1 MATAAGTREAAR
13 SAAGSDAVAL
23 RRETAIARAA
33 IAVIGLHYVDVA
45 FLQPS
50 PGTSA
55 ADHLVSGLVPTA
67 LLALVA
73 VFYPRMRAGLRA
85 TLVLAVGLFA
95 FASSLVTAGWHVKDS
110 GASGTDYTG
119 FLAMLGGAVLIGVAA
134 VTLWKS
140 RKLDRKVWRYTRRSL
155 FAVAGLV
162 VTVQI
167 IGGAVL
173 GYYATHRPRGS
184 VGEANLGRPHEA
196 VALTTSDGLRLEG
209 WYVPSRNR
217 AAVLVFPGRSGNKQ
231 AHARNLISH
240 GYGVLLL
247 DNRGQG
253 ASEGDPNAFGWDDE
267 TDVNAALD
275 FLSDRPDV
283 DATRI
288 GGLGLSVGGETLLET
303 AAHTDRL
310 RAVVSEGAGG
320 RSIKEDREMPGSATA
335 LGLPY
340 FAMVTATT
348 ALFANTLPPDGLK
361 DLVKEIPPRPVFLIH
376 AKGEE
381 LNPVYYESAGK
392 PENWAIW
399 EVPGAK
405 HVGGLEAE
413 PEEYERRVI
422 GFFRRGLL
430 AGGST

>member
-1 MATAAGTREAAR
+1 
-13 SAAGSDAVAL
+13 V
-23 RRETAIARAA
+23 A

-45 FLQPS
+45 FLQPA

-55 ADHLVSGLVPTA
+55 GDHLVSGLVPTA
-67 LLALVA
+67 LLAALA
-73 VFYPRMRAGLRA
+73 AFYPRLRAGLRA

-95 FASSLVTAGWHVKDS
+95 FTSSLVTAGWHVKDS

-119 FLAMLGGAVLIGVAA
+119 FLAMLGGAALIGLAVVTLWRSRKLDPKLRRHTRRTLIGVAGFVVA
-134 VTLWKS
+134 VQL
-140 RKLDRKVWRYTRRSL
+140 
-155 FAVAGLV
+155 
-162 VTVQI
+162 

-217 AAVLVFPGRSGNKQ
+217 AAVLVWPGRSGNKQ

-283 DATRI
+283 DPGRI

-303 AAHTDRL
+303 AAHTDRV
-310 RAVVSEGAGG
+310 RALVSEGAGA
-320 RSIKEDREMPGSATA
+320 RTWREDHELPGPERWFLLPFFVSSSAS
-335 LGLPY
+335 
-340 FAMVTATT
+340 TAT
-348 ALFANTLPPDGLK
+348 FSNTMPPESLK
-361 DLVKEIPPRPVFLIH
+361 ELVKDIPPRPVFLIH
-376 AKGEE
+376 AKGES
-381 LNPVYYESAGK
+381 LNEVYFDSAGR
-392 PENWAIW
+392 PRNWQLW
-399 EVPGAK
+399 QVPGAK
-405 HVGGLEAE
+405 HVGGLEAQ
-413 PEEYERRVI
+413 PQEYERRVV
-422 GFFRRGLL
+422 GFFDRALL
-430 AGGST
+430 TGNGER